1 MIALRIALLAAAF
14 ITATPTDSRGQALN
28 DALREFDNPSY
39 QVRREAFYRV
49 LSFAMGE
56 DRSYRGCG
64 SFLPQYARRN
74 PQIRPA
80 LINLL
85 ERENRPDPGTRDL
98 TEDGYYGDVIACVA
112 SLRDPRAL
120 NALLDA
126 LYTGDGAG
134 RGVADLGGLAVP
146 PLLQRLRES
155 EYPGR
160 RLTAARTLGFIAEGE
175 PGGDNRQRIRAAL
188 LVALRDPDMDV
199 RWSVITALR
208 SFSGPDI
215 RAEMERIARTD
226 PAPVAGG
233 HQYPIRAAAR
243 EWLRRD
249 DSLRAAG
256 GAQR

>member
-1 MIALRIALLAAAF
+1 MIALRIALLTAAF
-14 ITATPTDSRGQALN
+14 AGATATDSHGQTLN
-28 DALREFDNPSY
+28 DVLGDFDNSSY
-39 QVRREAFYRV
+39 QLRREAFYRV

-80 LINLL
+80 LISLL
-85 ERENRPDPGTRDL
+85 ERENRPDPSKDDL
-98 TEDGYYGDVIACVA
+98 TEDGYYGDLIVCVA
-112 SLRDPRAL
+112 ALRDPRAL
-120 NALLDA
+120 NALLDV
-126 LYTGDGAG
+126 LHTGDGAV
-134 RGVADLGGLAVP
+134 RGVADLGGQAVP

-160 RLTAARTLGFIAEGE
+160 RLSAARALGFIAEGE
-175 PGGDNRQRIRAAL
+175 PGGDNRQMIRAAL
-188 LVALRDPDMDV
+188 LVALRDSDMYV
-199 RWSVITALR
+199 RWSVIDALR

-215 RAEMERIARTD
+215 RAEMERVARTD

-233 HQYPIRAAAR
+233 HQYPIRVAAR

-256 GAQR
+256 RPKN